1 MSIEN
6 KFGFIGWS
14 TEGTSDKIWG
24 FFFRPTS
31 ENPTAYRSYWRPN
44 DGQNVVVFWGRRG
57 KAMQFKADVY
67 GYALERLR
75 DSKTDPRKGYKEID
89 EAKLMVIWPNF
100 IEEAEAKLMWD
111 VLAGKVK

>member
-31 ENPTAYRSYWRPN
+31 NVHVSRYYPN
-44 DGQNVVVFWGRRG
+44 HGQNVVVFWGRRG
-57 KAMQFKADVY
+57 KAMQFKGDVY
-67 GYALERLR
+67 GWDLEKLR
-75 DSKTDPRKGYKEID
+75 DSKLDPRKGYKEID

>member
-6 KFGFIGWS
+6 KFGFIGWN

-24 FFFRPTS
+24 FFFRPS
-31 ENPTAYRSYWRPN
+31 PENTYMNRYYPHH
-44 DGQNVVVFWGRRG
+44 GENVVVFWGRRG
-57 KAMQFKADVY
+57 KAMQFKGDVY
-67 GYALERLR
+67 GWALEKLR

-100 IEEAEAKLMWD
+100 IQEAEAKLMWD